1 MPKRLSITNMR
12 LVALAI
18 IASLVLQAP
27 TYYFPLIF
35 KNGPAPLYSTSYYI
49 QDGDPAKLWQLGCQL
64 GTRDATTS
72 GKQDNLV
79 ILAFGKMWQF
89 LNKQGVQTIG
99 VRAYTNP
106 NTGLRQ
112 NLSIPDLEALAQNFA
127 VGYWVCS
134 ANDKASQLTLG
145 IGTNSYDFFNQTN
158 LDPNNLRGIMNDFGR
173 NWANMVNRL
182 NAWGAA
188 TGYNRQVLFT
198 GAIDI
203 EWAGPDPIDHL
214 YYWHS
219 PYVVRGWVDAFDLAD
234 NNASIFF
241 NFGACVGCPTAPS
254 PSWVYSPNLPWS
266 QGDIWH
272 VSWGSQ
278 PAFALPEIY
287 RNDGF
292 LARQWAAVSK
302 YGSLYMGSRII
313 FSGAMT
319 QMVACQQRRASDS
332 SCDSLDNTP
341 VEGWGQLVDA
351 VNADAFTEQPLPQY
365 STDIRWQF
373 K

>member
-1 MPKRLSITNMR
+1 MLKRLPIPKIR
-12 LVALAI
+12 LLALAI

-27 TYYFPLIF
+27 TYYFPMFL
-35 KNGPAPLYSTSYYI
+35 KNWPPPLYSTSYYI
-49 QDGDPAKLWQLGCQL
+49 QDADPAKMWELGCLL

-89 LNKQGVQTIG
+89 ENSQKVQTIG
-99 VRAYTNP
+99 VRTYTNP
-106 NTGLRQ
+106 YTGQRQ
-112 NLSIPDLEALAQNFA
+112 NLSIYDLEARAQNFA

-134 ANDKASQLTLG
+134 ANDKGSQLTLG
-145 IGTNSYDFFNQTN
+145 IGTNSFDFFGQTN
-158 LDPNNLRGIMNDFGR
+158 LDPNNLRGMMADFGR
-173 NWANMVNRL
+173 NWAYMINRL

-203 EWAGPDPIDHL
+203 EWAGRDPADHL
-214 YYWHS
+214 FYWHS
-219 PYVVRGWVDAFDLAD
+219 PYVVRGWVDAFDQWD
-234 NNASIFF
+234 NGTSIFF
-241 NFGACVGCPTAPS
+241 NYGACVGCPTIS
-254 PSWVYSPNLPWS
+254 NPSWFFDGDLPWS
-266 QGDIWH
+266 QDQVWY

-278 PAFALPEIY
+278 PAFAVPEIY
-287 RNDGF
+287 SNNGV

-302 YGSLYMGSRII
+302 NATNSGKSRIV

-319 QMVACQQRRASDS
+319 QMQACQQRRSSDS
-332 SCDSLDNTP
+332 LCDILDNTP
-341 VEGWGQLVDA
+341 AEGWGQLVDA